1 MLDLQ
6 GLSYRQQSLYQFI
19 TSYQSREGRPPT
31 YAEMQAALGFSSKS
45 LVRYHV
51 DALIKQGLLDRAPAV
66 ARGLRAAAGVGR
78 GTVRVPMRGRL
89 EGGMALPPVAGET
102 AADEVTEA
110 LELTRAIAPDRSD
123 LYALRVRGDGLL
135 DVLLNDGDVVVM
147 RPAATARDGELVAVR
162 LCAGNTFLL
171 KRWQGAGPRVRLY
184 SDDPRVAPVYVENDQ
199 VEVRGAVVAV
209 IRQLGAV

>member
-1 MLDLQ
+1 MSDLQ

-19 TSYQSREGRPPT
+19 TNYQSREGRPPT

-66 ARGLRAAAGVGR
+66 ARGLRAARGST
-78 GTVRVPMRGRL
+78 GTVRVPLRGRL
-89 EGGMALPPVAGET
+89 EGGMAVPPAAGET
-102 AADEVTEA
+102 AADDVSEA
-110 LELTRAIAPDRSD
+110 LELTRAIAPDRGD

-147 RPAATARDGELVAVR
+147 RPAVTARDGELVAVR
-162 LCAGNTFLL
+162 LCVGNTFLL
-171 KRWQGAGPRVRLY
+171 KRWQAAGPRVRLY
-184 SDDPRVAPVYVENDQ
+184 SDDPRVAPMYVENDQ

-209 IRQLGAV
+209 IRQV